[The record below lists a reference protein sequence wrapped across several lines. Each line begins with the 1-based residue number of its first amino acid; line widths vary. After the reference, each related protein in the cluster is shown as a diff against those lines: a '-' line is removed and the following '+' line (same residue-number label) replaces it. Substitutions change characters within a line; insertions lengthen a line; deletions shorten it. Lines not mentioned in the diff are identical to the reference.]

1 MGEKCYITTS
11 LLSGWQWACKK
22 DGGFD
27 EFVQTLR
34 KEPKPR
40 TEAMENG
47 IAFETL
53 VNACISDLSI
63 EPIPEWEKGVNAVS
77 EVVKGSAMQVK
88 LSKDIV
94 VDGQPILL
102 YGIADYVKAGVIYDC
117 KFSKKYHNSKYLDST
132 QHPLYLECLPEA
144 DRFIY
149 LSSDGENLWREEYRR
164 EDTPSIVPT
173 IREFLMFLEKQGLT
187 DLYSQNWKCKY

>member
-1 MGEKCYITTS
+1 MTKPYITTS
-11 LLSGWQWACKK
+11 LLSSWQWACKK

-27 EFVQTLR
+27 EFVQALR

-53 VNACISDLSI
+53 VNARISDLKV
-63 EPIPEWEKGVNAVS
+63 EPIPEWESGVKAVS
-77 EVVKGSAMQVK
+77 DVVRGSAMQVK

-102 YGIADYVKAGVIYDC
+102 YGIADYVKAGTIYDC
-117 KFSKKYHNSKYLDST
+117 KFSKKYYNSKYLDST

-173 IREFLMFLEKQGLT
+173 IREFFKFLKKQN
-187 DLYSQNWKCKY
+187 LYNLYCQNWQCKY